1 MAAYTM
7 ASAQAAVVAKTS
19 GFGDNTWV
27 EAYAC
32 TDKDGNIGV
41 RVLRYANVT
50 VGSSAESAMSTP
62 GAWDFLTD
70 DAAV

>member
-41 RVLRYANVT
+41 AYCV
-50 VGSSAESAMSTP
+50 MP
-62 GAWDFLTD
+62 M
-70 DAAV
+70 